1 MTAEPIAARPK
12 NVALA
17 MSRLATLRSRR
28 LWLVLLFVG
37 FALQVAWRLHL
48 SLPLTGPIAQ
58 PDEDGYLLGARV
70 LAGGP
75 EATLPAASIM
85 RPMGYPLLLAPVY
98 LFVQE
103 PVKVYLG
110 VHIVNAVLMA
120 ANFPLLYVLGR
131 RLFNTSRVWTAVAAF
146 VLALLPRLVYFGDFA
161 LTDVL
166 LPGLLMVLLLAVHE
180 MLTGNR
186 RLVAGV
192 VAGVAAGYAA
202 NTHVRGLVMLVA
214 LGGLVVVAVWRR
226 WITWSVAAATAPGQQ
241 PHLRP
246 VRRPLCRS
254 VVAGRHRESGPRDL
268 ATLRRQQ
275 ARRLGR
281 HEVRLR
287 DRPRLP
293 RGEEPHLG
301 GMGKGAWN
309 PERSV
314 DRTTHP
320 RPART
325 IPVIVL
331 QRR

>member
-202 NTHVRGLVMLVA
+202 NTRVRGLVMLVA
-214 LGGLVVVAVWRR
+214 LGGSWLLPCGGVGSPGPSPPRPHRVNNHIYGRYVALFAGLWSLVAIVSLVRATWRRSVANRRVDWAGTKYGYEIDLVCHEGKNLTWAVWEREPG
-226 WITWSVAAATAPGQQ
+226 TPNAA
-241 PHLRP
+241 
-246 VRRPLCRS
+246 
-254 VVAGRHRESGPRDL
+254 
-268 ATLRRQQ
+268 
-275 ARRLGR
+275 
-281 HEVRLR
+281 
-287 DRPRLP
+287 
-293 RGEEPHLG
+293 
-301 GMGKGAWN
+301 
-309 PERSV
+309 
-314 DRTTHP
+314 
-320 RPART
+320 
-325 IPVIVL
+325 
-331 QRR
+331 